1 MTTVTLVTEVSPEL
15 SELFAHAHRDVLAKR
30 GGVALLATL
39 AGPTPEGELLAN
51 AVASRS
57 LWTLSEDG
65 ELKGFAMCRER
76 VVEAVY
82 VAHPFRRQRVATTL
96 VRALLA
102 TDPPPLDA
110 YALPGD
116 RGMKSLYE
124 SIGWKARLLTMRG
137 A

>member
-1 MTTVTLVTEVSPEL
+1 VSVSLAGGLTPEL
-15 SELFAHAHRDVLAKR
+15 KELWDRAHRDVLSKR

-39 AGPTPEGELLAN
+39 TDGMPEHDLLDVV
-51 AVASRS
+51 VASAS
-57 LWTLSEDG
+57 LWTYEDSEG
-65 ELKGFAMCRER
+65 LKGFALCRASL
-76 VVEAVY
+76 VEAVY
-82 VAHPFRRQRVATTL
+82 VAHEFRRQKIATTL
-96 VRALLA
+96 VRALLDSS
-102 TDPPPLDA
+102 TPPIDA